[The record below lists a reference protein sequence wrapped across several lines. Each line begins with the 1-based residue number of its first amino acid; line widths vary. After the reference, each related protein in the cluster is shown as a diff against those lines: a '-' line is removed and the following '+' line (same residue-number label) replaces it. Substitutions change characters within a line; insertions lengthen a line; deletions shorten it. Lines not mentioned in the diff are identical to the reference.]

1 MAHTYSILPKNI
13 PQIIADI
20 VSRVSDNLESEL
32 GMPIQFLHGTWASIR
47 SRIVDDGAGTTKKDS
62 RFPLVCLVQ
71 VFEEKYKANSEYGD
85 VSLTLL
91 ICNNSTQNWYSE
103 DRYSNNYIPILYPI
117 YAEFMAVL
125 NESPYF
131 VGYKEKYY
139 QHTKADDL
147 HLPENNDNKLPEC
160 LDGLWIK
167 DLQLRL
173 DDKCL
178 PVYNQIDTVLEFG
191 TPSKVGDDL
200 NLPFIVKFSDIVGLK
215 NGSII
220 SFSMITDNSLPVS
233 VNLTDNSSLYCQK
246 VGNNIKITNMS
257 LFTDE
262 LDLIGIIDNPLN
274 YYIETT
280 GKVSSISGMKNEWL
294 NKVNTQDI
302 VIYNP

>member
-1 MAHTYSILPKNI
+1 
-13 PQIIADI
+13 
-20 VSRVSDNLESEL
+20 
-32 GMPIQFLHGTWASIR
+32 
-47 SRIVDDGAGTTKKDS
+47 
-62 RFPLVCLVQ
+62 
-71 VFEEKYKANSEYGD
+71 
-85 VSLTLL
+85 
-91 ICNNSTQNWYSE
+91 
-103 DRYSNNYIPILYPI
+103 
-117 YAEFMAVL
+117 
-125 NESPYF
+125 
-131 VGYKEKYY
+131 
-139 QHTKADDL
+139 
-147 HLPENNDNKLPEC
+147 
-160 LDGLWIK
+160 
-167 DLQLRL
+167 
-173 DDKCL
+173 
-178 PVYNQIDTVLEFG
+178 
-191 TPSKVGDDL
+191 L
-200 NLPFIVKFSDIVGLK
+200 NLPFIVTFSDIGGLK